1 MIKQVGDLNIEDK
14 FTWVRNTE
22 EDYDNMDEEM
32 IVRLVKDFN
41 QKYGEDLRLPGR
53 LIEYLAFSSR
63 YWDRDLIKE
72 LYMSLFMMKVKKSKK
87 EIIEEFDKN
96 E

>member
-1 MIKQVGDLNIEDK
+1 
-14 FTWVRNTE
+14 
-22 EDYDNMDEEM
+22 MDEEM

-41 QKYGEDLRLPGR
+41 QKYGEDLRLPVR

-63 YWDRDLIKE
+63 YWDRGLIEE